1 MKKKFKIW
9 NIVLIL
15 LLASA
20 LQTAN
25 AQPPHPDNQ
34 SNGST
39 NGGNPIGA
47 GAPVGSGQ
55 IILLVLAA
63 VYGGKKLYHYKSD
76 QVKDL

>member
-9 NIVLIL
+9 NIVLLL

-20 LQTAN
+20 LQTAT

-63 VYGGKKLYHYKSD
+63 MYGGKKLYHYKSD
-76 QVKDL
+76 QVKEL